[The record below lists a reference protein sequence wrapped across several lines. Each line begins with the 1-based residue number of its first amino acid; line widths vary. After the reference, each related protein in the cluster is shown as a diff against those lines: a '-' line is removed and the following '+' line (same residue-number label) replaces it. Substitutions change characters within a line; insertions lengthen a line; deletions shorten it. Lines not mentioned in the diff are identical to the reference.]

1 MTYQAFIFDLDGV
14 ITDTALH
21 HFRAWKMLA
30 DRLSIPFD
38 EHDNEKL
45 KGVGRMESLDL
56 ILEKGKQTFSLDEKI
71 ALTDKKNADYLEL
84 IKSITPADILPGV
97 TDAFAILKQKKIRIG
112 LASASKNAT
121 FVVDR
126 LGMLDQFDYIADA
139 AKIPRGKPAPDI
151 FLDVAKAF
159 GLSSDACVGVED
171 AAAGVDAIKSAKMF
185 AVGIGEPEVLAKA
198 DLIFPSMRAFDVER
212 ILASYS
218 RKAS

>member
-1 MTYQAFIFDLDGV
+1 MTFQAFIFDLDGV

-21 HFRAWKMLA
+21 HFHAWKMLA
-30 DRLSIPFD
+30 DGLGIPFD

-45 KGVGRMESLDL
+45 KGVGRLESLEL
-56 ILEKGKQTFSLDEKI
+56 ILAKGGQQLSSGEKT

-84 IKSITPADILPGV
+84 IKSITPADVLPGV
-97 TDAFAILKQKKIRIG
+97 TEALATLKEKKIRIG

-121 FVVDR
+121 FVLER

-159 GLSSDACVGVED
+159 GLSSGACVGIED
-171 AAAGVDAIKSAKMF
+171 AAAGVDAIKSADMF
-185 AVGIGEPEVLAKA
+185 AVGIGEPDVLAKA

-212 ILASYS
+212 ILSL
-218 RKAS
+218 KK

>member
-1 MTYQAFIFDLDGV
+1 MTTQAFIFDLDGV

-30 DRLSIPFD
+30 DGLGIPFD
-38 EHDNEKL
+38 EHDNEQL
-45 KGVGRMESLDL
+45 KGVGRLESLEL
-56 ILEKGKQTFSLDEKI
+56 ILAKGGQQLSSGEKT

-84 IKSITPADILPGV
+84 IKSITPADVLPGV
-97 TDAFAILKQKKIRIG
+97 TEALATLKEKKIRIG

-121 FVVDR
+121 FVLER

-159 GLSSDACVGVED
+159 GLSSDACVGIED
-171 AAAGVDAIKSAKMF
+171 AAAGVDAIKSADMF
-185 AVGIGEPEVLAKA
+185 AVGIGEPDVLAKA

-212 ILASYS
+212 ILLL
-218 RKAS
+218 KK